1 MRVGYDDVAEFAQ
14 RVANSGGRGVKL
26 DKRRTD
32 SLYEWQDL
40 DSSFALYCNP
50 ILHDI
55 SLINIKDKDGNAV
68 FEKKFIELGYRS
80 FEGATWFS
88 NMFRDMSVY
97 FSSGFVKFDDKTIN
111 VEDMFNGAKIRSS
124 KSPIVI
130 QGGDLDAARM
140 FANSTKLEEVTFKDA
155 RFYDITGI
163 TEDSEIKVLTF
174 ENCDLAC
181 HHLDFEA
188 EVTGCIHGGDS
199 PEKINIV
206 NCSDVFVNAI
216 IDNVKKYGKPNDFL
230 MITIND

>member
-14 RVANSGGRGVKL
+14 KVANSGGRGVKFGR
-26 DKRRTD
+26 RRTD

-40 DSSFALYCNP
+40 DKSFSLWCNP
-50 ILHDI
+50 LLHNI
-55 SLINIKDKDGNAV
+55 SLIDIKDTDGNFV
-68 FEKKFIELGYRS
+68 FQKKLIELPYRS
-80 FEGATWFS
+80 FEGLECGL
-88 NMFRDMSVY
+88 NMFERMSVY
-97 FSSGFVKFDDKTIN
+97 FSSGFVKFDDEVIN
-111 VEDMFNGAKIRSS
+111 VNGMFDNAKVSS
-124 KSPIVI
+124 RKSPLVI
-130 QGGDLDAARM
+130 QGGDLNAARM
-140 FANSTKLEEVTFKDA
+140 FVNSTKLEELTFKDA
-155 RFYDITGI
+155 RFRDFSEITGNS
-163 TEDSEIKVLTF
+163 DIKIVTF

-188 EVTGCIHGGDS
+188 EVTGCIHSGDS

>member
-1 MRVGYDDVAEFAQ
+1 MRVGYDDVTKFAQ
-14 RVANSGGRGVKL
+14 KVADSGGRGVKL

-97 FSSGFVKFDDKTIN
+97 FSSGFVKFDDEVIN
-111 VEDMFNGAKIRSS
+111 VNGMFDNAKVSSS
-124 KSPIVI
+124 KSPLVI
-130 QGGDLDAARM
+130 QGGDLNAARM
-140 FANSTKLEEVTFKDA
+140 FVNSTKLEELTFKDA
-155 RFYDITGI
+155 RFRDFSEITGNS
-163 TEDSEIKVLTF
+163 DIKIITF

-188 EVTGCIHGGDS
+188 EVTGCIHSGDS

-230 MITIND
+230 MITIKD